1 MMMMMPTEKIAAYC
15 AFLFIFPVTLF
26 PVSATSIDV
35 SSSWYPYNNNN
46 QPNLEQQQTNDSPSP
61 GLMNPLLSSAL
72 HPHSKSN
79 QHKDKTRWLF
89 FVSVDILALHG
100 DDDTKNTS
108 NSSNNNQSMMQL
120 SAAVEEKEERPTPNV
135 WEFSSQMIITPDQC
149 DTIFNLVG
157 MFDEALQH
165 ANPDVLNVSS
175 TAFRLGNSECIDGVC
190 QCNDK
195 NEEHQQ
201 QQQNRSRRVLI
212 SHALLEVKTR
222 SSSSSLKP
230 PLQFPT
236 RTASSSSALKK
247 RPKSSPSLSS

>member
-1 MMMMMPTEKIAAYC
+1 MMMPTEKIAAYY
-15 AFLFIFPVTLF
+15 AFLFIFTVTLF

-35 SSSWYPYNNNN
+35 SSSWYPYNNN
-46 QPNLEQQQTNDSPSP
+46 QPNLKQQQTNDSPSP

-89 FVSVDILALHG
+89 FVSVDILALH
-100 DDDTKNTS
+100 DDDAKNTS

-120 SAAVEEKEERPTPNV
+120 SAVEEEERPTPNV

-201 QQQNRSRRVLI
+201 QQNRSRRVLII

-236 RTASSSSALKK
+236 RTASSSALKK
-247 RPKSSPSLSS
+247 RPKSSPSSS

>member
-1 MMMMMPTEKIAAYC
+1 MPTEKIAAYC

-35 SSSWYPYNNNN
+35 SSSWYPYN
-46 QPNLEQQQTNDSPSP
+46 QPNLKQDDDGDDSPSP
-61 GLMNPLLSSAL
+61 SLMNPSLSSAL
-72 HPHSKSN
+72 HPHSKSK
-79 QHKDKTRWLF
+79 HYPRWLF

-100 DDDTKNTS
+100 NDAKNNS
-108 NSSNNNQSMMQL
+108 NSSNNQSMMQL
-120 SAAVEEKEERPTPNV
+120 SAVEEEERPTPNV

-201 QQQNRSRRVLI
+201 QQNRSRRVLII

-236 RTASSSSALKK
+236 RTASSSALKK
-247 RPKSSPSLSS
+247 HPKSSPSSS